1 MPKKI
6 KLLWDFRGPEAFK
19 IAEHHCIHLR
29 EYAEAEK
36 IQVQDIATKVMSEM
50 HCIAFMIVEEKD
62 MQSCREA
69 LKPHR
74 GQLTT
79 N

>member
-1 MPKKI
+1 MSKKI
-6 KLLWDFRGPEAFK
+6 NLLWDFRGPEALR

-29 EYAEAEK
+29 EYAEREK
-36 IQVQDIATKVMSEM
+36 LQVYDIATTVVSEM
-50 HCIAFMIVEEKD
+50 YSITFMIVEEKD

-74 GQLTT
+74 GQVA